1 MVTVMASWGIEGFR
15 QLMERYRSVSVNSI
29 EDNLPVL
36 LKYSLNFNE
45 GAEHCFSRPN
55 IFAIGC
61 EFRNK
66 SFL

>member
-1 MVTVMASWGIEGFR
+1 
-15 QLMERYRSVSVNSI
+15 MERYRSVSVNSI

-45 GAEHCFSRPN
+45 VAERSFSRPN
-55 IFAIGC
+55 IFTTSC